1 MSTATDRTEMFAPG
15 LLTGRVAL
23 VTGASS
29 GLGRHFAATLSRA
42 GAIVAVAA
50 RRTDRLDALVGEIR
64 TSGGR
69 ALAVTLDVRDPESVR
84 SCIAEIVRQAG
95 GIDVLVNNSG
105 VAVTR
110 PLLETTESDW
120 QDVID
125 TNLSGAFRVARD
137 VARAMVAAKRRG
149 SIVNIASILGLRVS
163 KQVAGYIASKA
174 GLIRLTE
181 AMALELAPHG
191 IRVNAIAPGYIV
203 TELNEAFLT
212 SEAGEAQKKRIPMR
226 RFGSPSELD
235 AVLLL
240 LASDASAYMTGSVVK
255 VDGGHHVNSL

>member
-1 MSTATDRTEMFAPG
+1 MIEGREMFAPG
-15 LLTGRVAL
+15 LLAGRVAL

-29 GLGRHFAATLSRA
+29 GLGRHFAHTLSRA
-42 GAIVAVAA
+42 GALVAVAA
-50 RRTDRLDALVGEIR
+50 RRTDRLDALVGELR
-64 TSGGR
+64 AGGAQ
-69 ALAVTLDVRDPESVR
+69 ALAVALDVRDPGSVQESV
-84 SCIAEIVRQAG
+84 AEVVRQAG
-95 GIDVLVNNSG
+95 AIDVLVNNSG
-105 VAVTR
+105 VAITK
-110 PLLETTESDW
+110 PLLEQTESDW

-137 VARAMVAAKRRG
+137 VAQAMVVANRGG
-149 SIVNIASILGLRVS
+149 SIINIASVLGLRVS

-181 AMALELAPHG
+181 AMALELAPHR
-191 IRVNAIAPGYIV
+191 IRVNAIAPGYIA
-203 TELNEAFLT
+203 TTLNEVFLA
-212 SEAGEAQKKRIPMR
+212 SAAGEAQKKRIPMR

-240 LASDASAYMTGSVVK
+240 LASDASSFMTGSVIK